1 MHCRL
6 IELCCVRQRSRLDT
20 VPVANSLYMHLS
32 APHTGHVTHLVKNKI
47 SIFLEAIDGILL
59 ASHIVLY

>member
-32 APHTGHVTHLVKNKI
+32 TPHTGHVTHMGHMDQ
-47 SIFLEAIDGILL
+47 DGKKVDEMSLFF
-59 ASHIVLY
+59 